1 MSQDPN
7 DPGAFK
13 PFAAPNSA
21 GGAPPPVRNATPSPF
36 AGMLPQTAPNGPKVT
51 TVNSTG
57 DPRVVWEDGHIAI
70 IYARD
75 FPANSGMGRSK
86 TRDDVADAIKATVD
100 DQLQIPVGA
109 GSMGKFVK
117 VWLKELL
124 ARPVVVP
131 GGGPKVM
138 PRLPIDPSQF
148 RPVNPVV
155 AKSGNYKGQIIP
167 DFPHD
172 CVRCGG
178 KYYQGMFSN
187 VHPTPDGRCPAEDK
201 KMDKGRRR

>member
-7 DPGAFK
+7 DP
-13 PFAAPNSA
+13 FAGLPPIPIPGPPQTS
-21 GGAPPPVRNATPSPF
+21 PPPAVPRGAVIQNPK
-36 AGMLPQTAPNGPKVT
+36 LPRGVPGIT

-57 DPRVVWEDGHIAI
+57 DQRVVWEDGHIAI
-70 IYARD
+70 IYAAD

-86 TRDDVADAIKATVD
+86 TRDTVAEAIKATVD
-100 DQLQIPVGA
+100 DQLQTAPGG
-109 GSMGKFVK
+109 GSLSKFCK

-138 PRLPIDPSQF
+138 ARLPIDPSQF
-148 RPVNPVV
+148 KPVNPVV
-155 AKSGNYKGQIIP
+155 AQSGNYKGQIIP

-172 CVRCGG
+172 CPRCGG
-178 KYYQGMFSN
+178 KMYQGMFSN
-187 VHPTPDGRCPAEDK
+187 VHSTADGRCPAEDK
-201 KMDKGRRR
+201 KGKKR

>member
-21 GGAPPPVRNATPSPF
+21 GGVVPQRAPNPF
-36 AGMLPQTAPNGPKVT
+36 AGVLPNASLPGPSGPKVT

-100 DQLQIPVGA
+100 DQLQTPVGA

-117 VWLKELL
+117 VWLKDLL

-131 GGGPKVM
+131 GGGPKVL

-155 AKSGNYKGQIIP
+155 AKSGSYKGQIIP

-172 CVRCGG
+172 CMRCGG
-178 KYYQGMFSN
+178 KMYQGMFSN

-201 KMDKGRRR
+201 KMEKVRRR